1 MTMNTAQ
8 IYRDIFLSMPDRKE
22 VRDQFVSWMQL
33 DADKLNALAVLH
45 SYSLADGSLNVKV
58 NGKLQ
63 TSGVVL
69 DRILEKHF
77 NEQYVFEVRLNKTN
91 LNFGHDF
98 IICDCWDT
106 VLKYDKHIKS
116 PIKKIFLT
124 KTESYFDSIS
134 TDSKY
139 KNYLAMGEL
148 YSFIKFLSEESNADR
163 DSIFYNRSYKFKIK
177 ACEDDLNY
185 SIDTVSLKKLKD
197 TEMHRDAIINLMCK
211 EVTAFIKD
219 QQEENR
225 FSYLIRNLNPLI
237 TNINHSYQSYVEDY
251 TFDKVRKEYKEKK
264 TEYIKKLNDT
274 FDSVATKM
282 FAIPAGIW
290 FATAQ
295 ITTMKVVNSFLYT
308 KNFIVLMTVL
318 SMIFIMILN
327 ICGQH
332 STLKQVKEEY
342 SDVFDEL
349 EKKFEDVDAEIRQI
363 KSDVNNKFDTVM
375 SYVYV
380 AIIVCVAL
388 GVYTSYLFYQS
399 IIH

>member
-1 MTMNTAQ
+1 MTMNPAQ
-8 IYRDIFLSMPDRKE
+8 VYRDIFLSMQDRQDSH
-22 VRDQFVSWMQL
+22 DQFVSWMQL
-33 DADKLNALAVLH
+33 DADKLSALKELH
-45 SYSLADGSLNVKV
+45 SRSLADGSLNVKV
-58 NGKLQ
+58 NGKLGS
-63 TSGVVL
+63 SGVVL
-69 DRILEKHF
+69 DRIQEKYF
-77 NEQYVFEVRLNKTN
+77 NDQYIFEVRLNKTN
-91 LNFGHDF
+91 INLGHDF
-98 IICDCWDT
+98 IISDCWDNI
-106 VLKYDKHIKS
+106 LKYEHY
-116 PIKKIFLT
+116 IKKPIQNIFLT
-124 KTESYFDSIS
+124 KTESYFDAGSS
-134 TDSKY
+134 DSQY
-139 KNYLAMGEL
+139 KNYLAMGDL
-148 YSFIKFLSEESNADR
+148 YNFIKFLSKESNADR

-177 ACEDDLNY
+177 ACEDDLGF

-225 FSYLIRNLNPLI
+225 FSYLIRNMNPLI

-295 ITTMKVVNSFLYT
+295 ITTMKVVNSFIYT

-327 ICGQH
+327 IWGQH